1 MTNMGKKLTE
11 EEANEMIACADC
23 DAQGEIDYKG
33 VTHVFCEICI
43 SGDDV
48 VYPHSYVLMIP
59 VSRVEYFLETF
70 KSSRTF
76 VSSH

>member
-1 MTNMGKKLTE
+1 MTNMGEKLTE

-48 VYPHSYVLMIP
+48 VYPHSYVDIDDTCFQ
-59 VSRVEYFLETF
+59 SRIF
-70 KSSRTF
+70 SRNF
-76 VSSH
+76 